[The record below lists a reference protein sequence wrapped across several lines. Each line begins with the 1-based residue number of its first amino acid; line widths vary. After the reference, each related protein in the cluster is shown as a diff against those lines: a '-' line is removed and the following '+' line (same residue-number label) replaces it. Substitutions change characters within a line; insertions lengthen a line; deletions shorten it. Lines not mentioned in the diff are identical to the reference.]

1 MRAVVVGGGAAGL
14 SAALAIQQAGW
25 RCVVLETRD
34 RAERSPRDAHVH
46 RLSTVGASALAAL
59 APEIMGAFGAT
70 PPLVTLDEVESRL
83 AHAAEAAGVDIRF
96 GAAELEIAPESPRW
110 CVQSSSSSSSS
121 DGAHAADLLVDATGG
136 RRAVLTLLDT
146 LLPDIV
152 MDDLGGAESF
162 ISWNGRSEDG
172 PESLTPWADPTRELD
187 GLMQIGPSGR
197 ATLTCRYAAG
207 RPAPSLSEA
216 IAAAE
221 VAHPAVAERVRNLG
235 LQVRG
240 VRYTAPG
247 VQRIALEE
255 ADLSGLPP
263 LALVGDAL
271 ILAPP
276 RFGEGLQRAF
286 EHALFV
292 RDALLAGDA
301 AILGA
306 RLAEDARQAWAE
318 NGLAMACRAWS

>member
-14 SAALAIQQAGW
+14 SAALAVRQAGW

-34 RAERSPRDAHVH
+34 RTERSPRDAHVH
-46 RLSTVGASALAAL
+46 RLSSVGASALAAL
-59 APEIMGAFGAT
+59 APKVMEEFGAA
-70 PPLVTLDEVESRL
+70 PPLVTLEEVECRL
-83 AHAAEAAGVDIRF
+83 ARAAEEAGVDIRF
-96 GAAELEIAPESPRW
+96 GAGPLEIAPEAARW
-110 CVQSSSSSSSS
+110 RVRDS
-121 DGAHAADLLVDATGG
+121 DDEAHAADLLIDATGG
-136 RRAVLTLLDT
+136 RRAALTLLDA

-172 PESLTPWADPTRELD
+172 QESLRAWADPTRELD

-197 ATLTCRYAAG
+197 ATLTCRHAAG
-207 RPAPSLSEA
+207 RPAPSLAEA
-216 IAAAE
+216 LAAFE
-221 VAHPAVAERVRNLG
+221 VAHPAVADRTRTLG
-235 LQVRG
+235 LEVRG

-255 ADLSGLPP
+255 ADLSDLPP

-292 RDALLAGDA
+292 RDALFAGDVET
-301 AILGA
+301 LGA
-306 RLAEDARQAWAE
+306 RLAEDARQAWAG